1 MSERHR
7 TVARWK
13 SSRGLTQDAVEYGGY
28 SHVSVDDVFSTVPL
42 RNLSGSSLRQ
52 LKDAQPSSGLEIRMN
67 EVLDEFGI
75 PDGDIRT
82 SVLSSY
88 KRDLHYNSTLV
99 RAAGKITREMGFN
112 GDYASTDLNWQ
123 QAFISLTKFIHFNDE
138 LAARLVV
145 EYTGLARIDE
155 AAKRIRGYTSVQA
168 EDTSVLIPRKQL
180 DHIIKGDTKITIKD
194 MNLRMSSR
202 GYERQT
208 YHGIPIYIKSTSQM
222 TH

>member
-138 LAARLVV
+138 L
-145 EYTGLARIDE
+145 
-155 AAKRIRGYTSVQA
+155 
-168 EDTSVLIPRKQL
+168 IPRKQL